1 MNETV
6 DLRELGARHAA
17 LEAEIDEESRRP
29 LPDQTR
35 LTALKREKLKIK
47 EEIARASGDLAV
59 A

>member
-1 MNETV
+1 MNEKP
-6 DLRELGARHAA
+6 DLTELRARHAA
-17 LEAEIDEESRRP
+17 LEREVDDESSRP

-47 EEIARASGDLAV
+47 DEIARVTRDPAA

>member
-6 DLRELGARHAA
+6 DLQELEARHAA
-17 LEAEIDEESRRP
+17 LETEIDEELRRP

-35 LTALKREKLKIK
+35 LTGLKREKLRIK
-47 EEIARASGDLAV
+47 EEIARASGELAV